1 MIMNACTGCTVVRL
15 DNHDTHTH
23 HTTIIGDLKQ
33 GSVLLCLVVHVL
45 ARVHIHSFII
55 IIYYNNIL
63 SSSFTHTFFVVYK
76 HNNTTL

>member
-1 MIMNACTGCTVVRL
+1 MDIYEA
-15 DNHDTHTH
+15 
-23 HTTIIGDLKQ
+23 TTGDLKQ

-76 HNNTTL
+76 HNIMMVL